1 MYLVGSKL
9 VALGADLLEA
19 GRGAGLGKDANALT
33 GREIRRSGCPPRGQE
48 KKHLTVKK
56 KTEQGTRS
64 PTMDVV
70 APTVSQ
76 GVFAAWQIRE
86 VQEQG
91 SGADATKMETELLGE
106 PSADGMRRER
116 GSRRWHSLIRNREK
130 RKQER

>member
-1 MYLVGSKL
+1 MWGRCTSLDLSCELTVEVHACCPR

-19 GRGAGLGKDANALT
+19 GRGAGLGKDANALTT

-56 KTEQGTRS
+56 KAEQGL

-91 SGADATKMETELLGE
+91 SGVDATKMETELL
-106 PSADGMRRER
+106 
-116 GSRRWHSLIRNREK
+116 
-130 RKQER
+130 

>member
-1 MYLVGSKL
+1 MWGRCTSLVLSCEL
-9 VALGADLLEA
+9 TVEVDACCPRVALGADLLEA

-56 KTEQGTRS
+56 KAEQGTRS

-91 SGADATKMETELLGE
+91 SGADATKMETELL
-106 PSADGMRRER
+106 
-116 GSRRWHSLIRNREK
+116 
-130 RKQER
+130 